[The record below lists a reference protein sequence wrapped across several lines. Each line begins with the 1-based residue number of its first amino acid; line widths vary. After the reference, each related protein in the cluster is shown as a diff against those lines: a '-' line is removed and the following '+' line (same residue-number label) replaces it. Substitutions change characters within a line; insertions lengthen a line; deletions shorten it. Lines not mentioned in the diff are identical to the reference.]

1 MPQHPRQPLPLTG
14 LAATRQRYVE
24 STDATLLE
32 TPAGSF
38 RISNIPLFREA
49 PAGENGRLQQA
60 VRLRLPASDA
70 ETAVE
75 ASILLPDTNAP
86 TDTAVAT
93 LAAEPQSLLLFVPEV
108 DAEETVFVTVR
119 IGGEEHSVE
128 HVVTPQR
135 KFTVHLVHH
144 SHYDIGYTDPQSTVL
159 ESQLAFIDYALDLAT
174 LTDGWPDDARF
185 RWNIE
190 ATWPLKHWLRT
201 RPKVRRDEL
210 LRRVAEGRFEIHA
223 LPFSMH
229 TEAYSQ
235 DELAQQLVFARE
247 LREEW
252 GVEIVSAMQTDVPGC
267 TIGLASL
274 LTDAGVRYLAVAHNY
289 AGLSVPYLNDGQ
301 DLTRPF
307 WWQAPDGE
315 KLLVWYAD
323 SLIGDAYM
331 EAMHNGFGHGYDEVL
346 ASLPEYLNAVVQL
359 GYPHGQPGNWMHDAL
374 NGIEVRKQPYP
385 YDILHLRVQGA
396 FADNASSSLLP
407 ATIVREWN
415 ARWAWPKLRTA
426 TDRDFFTEVEA
437 RIGDHLETYAGDWTD
452 WWAIGVGSAAFA
464 LGRNRKAQAD
474 IRTAQTLNALADVV
488 TDEPLPSV
496 AADVQAAYEEMALF
510 DEHTW
515 GAANP
520 WDREAD
526 MFSSGAYQWT
536 RKEAF
541 AYTAEERTTLLHNGG
556 LQRIAPLAAT
566 SGASGTVASLLVFN
580 PSSWPRTDLA
590 RVFVPK
596 HDLSL
601 DGDELALVDAATGQ
615 PVPALFGPTD
625 NPTHR
630 PHGWIVEF
638 VAKEVPPIGYRRY
651 RVVRGDATATNALT
665 GHAAAT
671 TIATDALSVE
681 VDPSA
686 GSVLH
691 LIDRVSGRDLVNP
704 DGAFGFGAVIHDRYT
719 SAPGFNHLSSRL
731 GQNSGM
737 WLLGKRRAGRYGHV
751 LASESNA
758 VRERIR
764 LRLEL
769 DGTDWVETTLTLP
782 HGTNRL
788 HLTHR
793 LHKPVSM
800 EKESL
805 YVAFPFA
812 VADPVVKAEITGGIV
827 GPDSPHVPGSL
838 DWFRTLRH
846 WATIESA
853 DAPPIAWATAEA
865 PLTQFGTIHLP
876 YAPFVSTLPAWQQD
890 PATIYSWALNNIWDT
905 NFPPAQGGELRF
917 SYVVGIGG
925 EDTLALG
932 KDTGAAAAHPLVG
945 VAAPVGSAPSD
956 LPDAGSFARVD
967 HPGVEITHLAPA
979 RGGGIAVFLYSHAD
993 TPVETALRIDL
1004 SALPAVS
1011 ARTGTFLEMDLVPA
1025 PIEDGGIAIA
1035 IAPGETRAV
1044 VLTFA

>member
-1 MPQHPRQPLPLTG
+1 MPNQPLPLTG

-24 STDATLLE
+24 STAATLLD
-32 TPAGSF
+32 TPAGTV
-38 RISNIPLFREA
+38 RISNLPLFRHV
-49 PAGENGRLQQA
+49 PGGDGVHLQQA
-60 VRLRLPASDA
+60 IRVRLPASGA
-70 ETAVE
+70 EASVE
-75 ASILLPDTNAP
+75 ASILLPGADAP
-86 TDTAVAT
+86 TDMVSAVLT
-93 LAAEPQSLLLFVPEV
+93 GEPRSLLLFVPEV
-108 DAEETVFVTVR
+108 EAEQTVFVTVR

-128 HVVTPQR
+128 HIVAPQR
-135 KFTVHLVHH
+135 KFTIHLVHH

-174 LTDGWPDDARF
+174 LTDRWPEDARF
-185 RWNIE
+185 RWNVE
-190 ATWPLKHWLRT
+190 VTWPLKHWLRT
-201 RPKVRRDEL
+201 RPKARRDEL
-210 LRRVAEGRFEIHA
+210 LRRIAEGRFEVHA

-235 DELAQQLVFARE
+235 DELAQQLIFTRE

-267 TIGLASL
+267 TVGLASL
-274 LTDAGVRYLAVAHNY
+274 LTDAGIRYLAVAHNY

-307 WWQAPDGE
+307 WWEAPDGQ

-331 EAMHNGFGHGYDEVL
+331 EAMHNGFGHGYDDVL
-346 ASLPEYLNAVVQL
+346 ASLPEYLNAVAQL

-374 NGIEVRKQPYP
+374 HGIEVRKRPYP

-407 ATIVREWN
+407 ATIIREWN
-415 ARWAWPKLRTA
+415 EHWAWPKLRSSI
-426 TDRDFFTEVEA
+426 DRDFFTDMEA
-437 RIGDHLETYAGDWTD
+437 RIGDRLETYAGDWTD

-464 LGRNRKAQAD
+464 LGKNRKAQAD
-474 IRTAQTLNALADVV
+474 LRTAQTLNALADVV

-496 AADVQAAYEEMALF
+496 SADIQAAYEEMALF

-556 LQRIAPLAAT
+556 LQRIAPLATTAGDAV
-566 SGASGTVASLLVFN
+566 SSLVVFN
-580 PSSWPRTDLA
+580 PSSWTRTDLA

-596 HDLSL
+596 HDLAL
-601 DGDELALVDAATGQ
+601 DGSELVLIDAASGE

-630 PHGWIVEF
+630 PHGWMVEF
-638 VAKEVPPIGYRRY
+638 VAKDVPPIGYRRY
-651 RVVRGDATATNALT
+651 RVMRGGGTP
-665 GHAAAT
+665 T
-671 TIATDALSVE
+671 TIVTGQAASATMATDALSIE
-681 VDPSA
+681 IDPSA
-686 GSVLH
+686 GSILH
-691 LIDRVSGRDLVNP
+691 LIDQATGRDLVNP
-704 DGAFGFGAVIHDRYT
+704 DAPFGFGALIHDRYT
-719 SAPGFNHLSSRL
+719 TAPGYNHLSSRL
-731 GQNSGM
+731 GQNAGM
-737 WLLGKRRAGRYGHV
+737 WLLGKRRAGRYGHI

-769 DGTDWVETTLTLP
+769 DGTDWAETTLTLP
-782 HGTNRL
+782 HGTTRL
-788 HLTHR
+788 HLDHR

-812 VADPVVKAEITGGIV
+812 ATDPAVKAEITGGIV

-846 WATIESA
+846 WATVETA
-853 DAPPIAWATAEA
+853 GAPPIAWATAEA

-876 YAPFVSTLPAWQQD
+876 YAPFMSTLPDWQRD

-917 SYVVGIGG
+917 SYVIATGG
-925 EDTLALG
+925 DDALALG
-932 KDTGAAAAHPLVG
+932 RDTGTAAAHPLVG
-945 VAAPVGSAPSD
+945 VAAPAGTAPLS
-956 LPDAGSFARVD
+956 LPDTGSFASVA
-967 HPGVEITHLAPA
+967 HPAVEITHLAPA
-979 RGGGIAVFLYSHAD
+979 RNGGIAVFLYSQAPETVD
-993 TPVETALRIDL
+993 TTLSIDPDT
-1004 SALPAVS
+1004 LPAVS
-1011 ARTGTFLEMDLVPA
+1011 AQIGTFLETDLSPLAVR
-1025 PIEDGGIAIA
+1025 DGDLAVT

-1044 VLTFA
+1044 VLAFG